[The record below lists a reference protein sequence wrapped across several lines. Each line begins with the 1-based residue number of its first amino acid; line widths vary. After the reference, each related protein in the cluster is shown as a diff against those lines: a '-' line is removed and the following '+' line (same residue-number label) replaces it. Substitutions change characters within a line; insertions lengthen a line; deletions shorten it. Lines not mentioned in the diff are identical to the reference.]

1 MEIVNQA
8 MKTLT
13 YTLCALALAGAALSV
28 TGAAQAADG
37 PSVELTTEF
46 NGVTLTALP
55 PEVVDDATSTPGTQ
69 ADMTIVVARPFNTQ
83 NGLYTADMT
92 VLFDAVPR
100 AN

>member
-8 MKTLT
+8 MKTPT
-13 YTLCALALAGAALSV
+13 HTLCALALAAAALSV

-46 NGVTLTALP
+46 DGVTLTALP
-55 PEVVDDATSTPGTQ
+55 QEVVDDATSTPGTQ
-69 ADMTIVVARPFNTQ
+69 ADMTITPGRPLDTQ

-92 VLFDAVPR
+92 VIFDAVPR
-100 AN
+100 